1 MNFEPHI
8 VNNLPKAQGVV
19 ERAVSDPAPSARLGI
34 QKFDQNEPVDAKKD
48 SDLEY
53 LTCTPAIDS

>member
-1 MNFEPHI
+1 M
-8 VNNLPKAQGVV
+8 NNLPKAQGVV